1 MTSALRSPA
10 VAGRFYPGQADELL
24 REVREYGSPLS
35 TAERGRIAAI
45 GCVAPH
51 AGYIYSGGVAGAV
64 YSRLEIPAHCVIL
77 CPNHTGKGRPL
88 AIMAGT
94 TWQTPLGEVAA
105 DADLGARLLRRFP
118 ALQEDSAA
126 HRGEHAIE
134 VQLPFLQ
141 TRRPELNIVPIA
153 IGTSDFDVLRGLGEA
168 LADVISA
175 RQEEDQEVDHEEDHE
190 ENREE
195 DRRDKEKVL
204 IIASSDM
211 NHYESD
217 AVTRVKDHKAIERVL
232 AMDARGLWE
241 VVLNEDISMCGFG
254 PTVVMLTA
262 AKLLGATSATLV
274 KYATSGEV
282 SGDYESVVGYAG
294 IIVQ

>member
-1 MTSALRSPA
+1 MTSALRTPA
-10 VAGRFYPGQADELL
+10 VAGRFYPGRAEELL
-24 REVREYGSPLS
+24 REVREYTSPGK
-35 TAERGRIAAI
+35 TPVETGRIAAI

-64 YSRLEIPAHCVIL
+64 YSRLEIPEHCVIL

-88 AIMAGT
+88 AVMANT
-94 TWQTPLGEVAA
+94 TWQTPLGEIAA
-105 DADLGARLLRRFP
+105 DAELGTCLLDRFP

-141 TRRPELNIVPIA
+141 ARRPEVHIVPIVV
-153 IGTSDFDVLRGLGEA
+153 GTSDFEMLRGLGEA
-168 LADVISA
+168 LADVISD
-175 RQEEDQEVDHEEDHE
+175 RQG
-190 ENREE
+190 E
-195 DRRDKEKVL
+195 DRRDKVL

-254 PTVVMLTA
+254 PTIVMLTA

-294 IIVQ
+294 IIVE

>member
-1 MTSALRSPA
+1 MTSAVRTPA
-10 VAGRFYPGQADELL
+10 VAGRFYPGRAEDLL
-24 REVREYGSPLS
+24 REVREFTSPS
-35 TAERGRIAAI
+35 KTPIETGRIDAI

-51 AGYIYSGGVAGAV
+51 AGYIYCGGVAGAV
-64 YSRLEIPAHCVIL
+64 YSRLKIPERCVIL

-88 AIMAGT
+88 AIMANT

-105 DADLGARLLRRFP
+105 EADMAARLLRRFP

-126 HRGEHAIE
+126 HRAEHAIE

-141 TRRPELNIVPIA
+141 ASRPELKIVPIA
-153 IGTSDFDVLRGLGEA
+153 IGTSDFDVLRGLGET
-168 LADVISA
+168 LADVIA
-175 RQEEDQEVDHEEDHE
+175 DQHEGDQKAERQA
-190 ENREE
+190 
-195 DRRDKEKVL
+195 KVL

-217 AVTRVKDHKAIERVL
+217 TITRIKDHKAIERVL
-232 AMDARGLWE
+232 AMDARGLRE

-274 KYATSGEV
+274 KYATSGDV

-294 IIVQ
+294 IIVE

>member
-1 MTSALRSPA
+1 MTSAVRTPA
-10 VAGRFYPGQADELL
+10 VAGRFYPGRAEDLL
-24 REVREYGSPLS
+24 REVREFTSPS
-35 TAERGRIAAI
+35 RTPIETARIDAI

-51 AGYIYSGGVAGAV
+51 AGYIYCGGVAGAV
-64 YSRLEIPAHCVIL
+64 YSRLKIPERCVIL

-88 AIMAGT
+88 AIMANT

-105 DADLGARLLRRFP
+105 DADMAARLLRRFP

-126 HRGEHAIE
+126 HRAEHAIE

-141 TRRPELNIVPIA
+141 ASRPELKIVPIA
-153 IGTSDFDVLRGLGEA
+153 IGTSDFDVLRGLGET
-168 LADVISA
+168 LAVVIA
-175 RQEEDQEVDHEEDHE
+175 DHHEEDQKAE
-190 ENREE
+190 RLA
-195 DRRDKEKVL
+195 RVL

-217 AVTRVKDHKAIERVL
+217 TITRIKDHKAIERVL
-232 AMDARGLWE
+232 AMDARGLWD

-274 KYATSGEV
+274 KYATSGDV

-294 IIVQ
+294 IIVE

>member
-1 MTSALRSPA
+1 MTSAVRTPA
-10 VAGRFYPGQADELL
+10 VAGRFYPGRAEDLL
-24 REVREYGSPLS
+24 REVREFTSPS
-35 TAERGRIAAI
+35 KTPIETGRIDAI

-51 AGYIYSGGVAGAV
+51 AGYIYCGGVAGAV
-64 YSRLEIPAHCVIL
+64 YSRLKIPERCVIL

-88 AIMAGT
+88 AIMANT

-105 DADLGARLLRRFP
+105 DADMAARLLRRFP

-126 HRGEHAIE
+126 HRAEHAIE

-141 TRRPELNIVPIA
+141 ASRPELKIVPIA
-153 IGTSDFDVLRGLGEA
+153 IGTSDFDVLRGLGET
-168 LADVISA
+168 LADVVA
-175 RQEEDQEVDHEEDHE
+175 DQHEGDQKAERQA
-190 ENREE
+190 
-195 DRRDKEKVL
+195 KVL

-217 AVTRVKDHKAIERVL
+217 TITRIKDHKAIERVL

-274 KYATSGEV
+274 KYATSGDV

-294 IIVQ
+294 IIVE